1 MRPISVGLKLV
12 AATATTV
19 YTAPTGYYSK
29 LTTLYLHNT
38 GANNKH
44 ITVQWYD
51 SSAGV
56 SVDILTEVPY
66 ASKTYT
72 QFSGGYVV
80 LEEGDQL
87 RAITEAASAFDL
99 IATFEEI
106 GLTRQ

>member
-19 YTAPTGYYSK
+19 YKAPTGYYAK
-29 LTTLYLHNT
+29 FNLLYLHNT
-38 GANNKH
+38 GANNKY
-44 ITVQWYD
+44 ITIQWYD

-56 SVDILTEVPY
+56 SIDILTQVPY

-72 QFSGGYVV
+72 QFSNAYVV
-80 LEEGDQL
+80 LEEGDEL